1 VRRALGLVALVC
13 TVPLAALAGHGDLPP
28 LVTQPMTFASATLSD
43 AELLAGAPGTPG
55 TIGGH
60 LRLPVTPAR
69 IPAVVLVHGETGL
82 AANVRQWADV
92 LNSMGLAV
100 FLLDSFSGRGITETS
115 TSLARLSD
123 ASMLID
129 AYRAL
134 AVVGTHG
141 KIDARRIAVLG
152 FSKGG
157 WAAVHTSARRFQ
169 ATYGPKGLEYA
180 AHLALYPPCALA
192 YRDEAQVHRRP
203 IRILHG
209 TADDWM
215 PIEPCRRYVAR
226 LRAAG
231 ADAALVELAGAR
243 HFFDVAD
250 LPLQVRLPGVQR
262 QVCAL
267 EERAGAV
274 VNRATGRAPVGE
286 ECVQAGAS
294 VGHDAR
300 ALEDAVRRVKE
311 ILVATLG
318 GG

>member
-1 VRRALGLVALVC
+1 MRRAVWLLALLCVC
-13 TVPLAALAGHGDLPP
+13 PLAARAGHGDLPP

-43 AELLAGAPGTPG
+43 AELLAGAPGTPA
-55 TIGGH
+55 TVGGQ

-69 IPAVVLVHGETGL
+69 IPAVVLVHGETGI
-82 AANVRQWADV
+82 AANVRHWADT
-92 LNSMGLAV
+92 LNAMGLAV

-134 AVVGTHG
+134 AAVGAHG

-157 WAAVHTSARRFQ
+157 WAAVHASARRFQ
-169 ATYGPKGLEYA
+169 AAYGPKGMEYA

-192 YRDEAQVHRRP
+192 YRDDAQVQRRP
-203 IRILHG
+203 IRIVHG

-215 PIEPCRRYVAR
+215 PIEPCRQYVAR
-226 LRAAG
+226 LRRAG

-250 LPLQVRLPGVQR
+250 LPPQMRLPGVQR
-262 QVCAL
+262 QACAL
-267 EERAGAV
+267 EERAGGI
-274 VNRATGRAPVGE
+274 VNRATGRAPVGD
-286 ECVQAGAS
+286 ECVQPGAS

-311 ILVATLG
+311 TLVAALG